1 MDNFHQKGAIFIRT
15 EKDSMDGKVG
25 QRGHI
30 DRLQS
35 AEDLDDLGYILK
47 TIWNQFYDNMNN
59 KFCLNFEIVDQNR
72 DVIDHFKPNFDFFRH

>member
-1 MDNFHQKGAIFIRT
+1 
-15 EKDSMDGKVG
+15 MDGKVG

-47 TIWNQFYDNMNN
+47 TIWNLFYDNMKN
-59 KFCLNFEIVDQNR
+59 KFCLNFEIFDQNR
-72 DVIDHFKPNFDFFRH
+72 DVIDHFKPNFDFFSTLMVHLELWFSVITIY